1 MVKTEVKYLMDTTRD
16 IVVAKLSQSAPNY
29 SDKDTGEAIAGM
41 YEAIYN
47 KLNDIYKAGISGSSN
62 E

>member
-1 MVKTEVKYLMDTTRD
+1 MVKSEVKYLMDTTRD

-29 SDKDTGEAIAGM
+29 SDKATGETIAGM

-47 KLNDIYKAGISGSSN
+47 KLNAIYEAGISGSVD